1 MGDAALFVCAVNFVI
16 YIKAFF
22 FKFFCDGVC
31 IPVKKSVCFIGKEGP
46 FTYGENGIEALSGA
60 TVTSNAVLKALN
72 QAFPGAEPAAE
83 EQKEDAKPAE
93 EAGRVYYG
101 SYTAKRE
108 TNFSTIKVM
117 INSKGGKITDC
128 KITSEAKMEGS
139 DFLTDEIKD
148 TWAKT
153 IVENGTA
160 DVDAITSATLK
171 ISSGAVVDAVNE
183 ILGRIQ

>member
-1 MGDAALFVCAVNFVI
+1 M
-16 YIKAFF
+16 
-22 FKFFCDGVC
+22 
-31 IPVKKSVCFIGKEGP
+31 
-46 FTYGENGIEALSGA
+46 
-60 TVTSNAVLKALN
+60 TSNAVLKALN

-160 DVDAITSATLK
+160 DVDAITGATLK